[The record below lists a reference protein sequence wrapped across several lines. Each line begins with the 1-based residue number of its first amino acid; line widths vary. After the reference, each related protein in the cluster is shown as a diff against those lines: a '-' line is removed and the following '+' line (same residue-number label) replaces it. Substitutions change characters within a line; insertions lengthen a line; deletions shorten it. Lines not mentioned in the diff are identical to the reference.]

1 MWELLRNKVK
11 HERRRLNQQLQHLE
25 WKYNSLNMAKIISQE
40 TFDDV
45 VQENVVDFSMSPSE
59 AKEETIK
66 QFEAQVRICMRH
78 PIRLSE
84 SNVSC

>member
-1 MWELLRNKVK
+1 
-11 HERRRLNQQLQHLE
+11 
-25 WKYNSLNMAKIISQE
+25 MAKIISQD

-45 VQENVVDFSMSPSE
+45 VKENVVDFSMSPSE

-78 PIRLSE
+78 LLRW
-84 SNVSC
+84 SN